1 MIYLNTE
8 HLERCIRTLR
18 SSLDLYVQAEPD
30 SIEQEVFRNAIVKGY
45 ELVQETAFKLLRKAL
60 REFGHGARKLNDL
73 PIKDVL
79 RLAASHGLM
88 SIEAVERWF
97 AYRDNRNN
105 TAHDYGE
112 GFAKETLVLLPAF
125 LDDVSELAGAL
136 ASRLGKD
143 SDHAQT

>member
-1 MIYLNTE
+1 MNTE

-18 SSLDLYVQAEPD
+18 SSLDLYARAEPG

-88 SIEAVERWF
+88 GVEAVERWF

-125 LDDVSELAGAL
+125 LDDVSELAAVL
-136 ASRLGKD
+136 DDRLGKD
-143 SDHAQT
+143 SEHAQA